1 MKGITLAGASTAL
14 RRHAEYDRIPIGATI
29 RTPRGME
36 AVVIG
41 YRGFRRD
48 YRIRLVCRY
57 INPDNKAFDV
67 VQLVPELVEV
77 LEVPDGA

>member
-1 MKGITLAGASTAL
+1 MKGVNLSGAATAL
-14 RRHAEYDRIPIGATI
+14 RRHAEYDRIPVGSTV
-29 RTPRGME
+29 RTPSGQI
-36 AVVIG
+36 AVVIA

-57 INPDNKAFDV
+57 VHPQNKAFDV

>member
-1 MKGITLAGASTAL
+1 MKGINLAGAATAI
-14 RRHAEYDRIPIGATI
+14 RRHAEYDRIPIGATV
-29 RTPRGME
+29 RTPLGQE

-48 YRIRLVCRY
+48 FRIRLVCKYLHPTNMR
-57 INPDNKAFDV
+57 FDV

-77 LEVPDGA
+77 LEVPE

>member
-14 RRHAEYDRIPIGATI
+14 RRHAEYDRIPIGAI
-29 RTPRGME
+29 VRTPRGME

-48 YRIRLVCRY
+48 YRIRLVCKYVDPENR
-57 INPDNKAFDV
+57 AFDV
-67 VQLVPELVEV
+67 VQLVPELVTV